1 MLDRAAL
8 DEQATLARRAGAF
21 RAAARHSGRVRLL
34 RRFIVL
40 GAVGSVAAILAFSIL
55 DPFRA
60 LSSGVSIN
68 RIGLDGTRVT
78 MELPRMA
85 GFQKDGRAY
94 TMKAASGVQDLKRPG
109 VIELTDIEA
118 RFALA
123 DKSNAEVR
131 APKGIYDT
139 IAETMDLSGAIT
151 VRSDSGYDM
160 ALRSARMEF
169 KTSHVRTNDPVDVV
183 MKTGTVK
190 ADTMEISE
198 NGHKIT
204 FEGHVESMML
214 PATGEADARKSL
226 KGTTP

>member
-1 MLDRAAL
+1 MHDEAAL
-8 DEQATLARRAGAF
+8 DEEATLARRAGAF
-21 RAAARHSGRVRLL
+21 RAAARHSGRVRFM

-40 GAVGSVAAILAFSIL
+40 GAAGGVAAILAFSIL

-60 LSSGVSIN
+60 LSKGVSVAA
-68 RIGLDGTRVT
+68 IGLNGTKVT
-78 MELPRMA
+78 MELPKMA

-94 TMKAASGVQDLKRPG
+94 TMKAATGVQDLKRPG

-123 DKSNAEVR
+123 DKSTAEVR

-139 IAETMDLSGAIT
+139 GAETMELSGAIS

-183 MKTGTVK
+183 MKSGTVK

-198 NGHKIT
+198 NGHRIT
-204 FEGHVESMML
+204 FEGHVESTML
-214 PATGEADARKSL
+214 PAAGEEDTRKSL